1 FYVRTHDYE
10 HFFKAELK
18 DRRELDYPPFSRMI
32 NILFR
37 GPREEAVARISRQ
50 YAEGLQPQ
58 TCFRMLGPVPA
69 TLSKIENNFR
79 YQILLISSKQND
91 PGGQKTREAVRGAIA
106 HFKERHRS
114 REVQVSIDVDP
125 TSIL

>member
-1 FYVRTHDYE
+1 MCSSD
-10 HFFKAELK
+10 L
-18 DRRELDYPPFSRMI
+18 
-32 NILFR
+32 
-37 GPREEAVARISRQ
+37 
-50 YAEGLQPQ
+50 
-58 TCFRMLGPVPA
+58 A

-91 PGGQKTREAVRGAIA
+91 PGGQKTREAVRSAMA
-106 HFKERHRS
+106 QFKERHRS